1 MKILFSPNLGTESW
15 VCLQHLAE
23 YCEQTHE
30 AWGFCSSPGH
40 WPLWCQ
46 HCEARAIA
54 DQLQCLFPWLYV
66 HLSMFLEKGMV
77 THSSILAWRI
87 PWTEEPA
94 GLQSMQSQR
103 AGHGWTTDALI
114 FFNLYFYFEITLD
127 SHTVTRNNTVYDL
140 LPVFHDGS
148 ISLNYSTI

>member
-1 MKILFSPNLGTESW
+1 MWSNLEWQSKHSKSFLIAVKILFSPNLGTESW

-40 WPLWCQ
+40 WPLCCQ

-66 HLSMFLEKGMV
+66 HLSMFLEKGMA
-77 THSSILAWRI
+77 THSSILAWNI
-87 PWTEEPA
+87 PFPGTEEPDR
-94 GLQSMQSQR
+94 LQSMGPQR
-103 AGHGWTTDALI
+103 VGYDWATDMPECELGQVFLEGI
-114 FFNLYFYFEITLD
+114 FL
-127 SHTVTRNNTVYDL
+127 
-140 LPVFHDGS
+140 
-148 ISLNYSTI
+148 